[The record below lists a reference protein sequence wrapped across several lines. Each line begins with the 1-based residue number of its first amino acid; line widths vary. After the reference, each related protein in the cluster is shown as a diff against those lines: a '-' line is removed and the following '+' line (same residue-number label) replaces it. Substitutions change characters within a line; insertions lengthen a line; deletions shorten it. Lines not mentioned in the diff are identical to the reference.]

1 MSTKEILRL
10 ILLTAVMILGTMG
23 MVYIFWNV
31 YMTNNMVEKVFMIT
45 LAVLWPFLCIAL
57 VARLTKVRK

>member
-31 YMTNNMVEKVFMIT
+31 YMTNNMVEKVFMIA

>member
-23 MVYIFWNV
+23 MVYIFWTV
-31 YMTNNMVEKVFMIT
+31 YMTNNMVEKVFMII
-45 LAVLWPFLCIAL
+45 LSFLWPFLCISL
-57 VARLTKVRK
+57 VARLAEVRK